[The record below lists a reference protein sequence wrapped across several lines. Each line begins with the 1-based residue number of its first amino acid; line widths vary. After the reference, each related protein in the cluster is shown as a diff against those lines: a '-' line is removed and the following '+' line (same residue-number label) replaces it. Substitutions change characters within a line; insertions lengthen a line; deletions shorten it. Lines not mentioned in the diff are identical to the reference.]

1 MGLTEIPGVANMPD
15 THAVVSCPCGF
26 YCLGDA
32 TYARVLHAEHMAHC
46 EKAYHAPPEPPR
58 SAKEVI
64 TLKMVSTFQI
74 IAIIVIISW
83 VWLKAGGII

>member
-1 MGLTEIPGVANMPD
+1 
-15 THAVVSCPCGF
+15 
-26 YCLGDA
+26 
-32 TYARVLHAEHMAHC
+32 MAHC

-64 TLKMVSTFQI
+64 TLKVVSAFQI